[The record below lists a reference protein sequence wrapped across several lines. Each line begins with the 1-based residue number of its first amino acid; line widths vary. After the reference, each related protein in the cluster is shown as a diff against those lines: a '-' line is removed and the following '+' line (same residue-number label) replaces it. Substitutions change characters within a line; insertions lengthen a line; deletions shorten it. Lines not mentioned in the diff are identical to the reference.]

1 MRGKGKS
8 EKRNYHVPNLDRALQ
23 IVETLSA
30 HPRGLNRNEIAAA
43 TGCTSTMVYRNMM
56 TLTDAGW
63 TYRDEASGSY
73 RLSRRL
79 LDFAVSGSDEYSLA
93 SVAWT
98 DMCALRDETN
108 LTVQLGI
115 LTRDGTGILVETA
128 DSRNPIRYVE
138 EKGVRTTDLHVG
150 AGWKSIMAFLPD
162 AECSNLLDGLSF
174 RRLTANT
181 ITSRSELEKVL
192 ANVRKCGYAVDNA
205 EGREGLHCVAAPIF
219 DRTGNPVGTLAISAP
234 AEQLPECDFKRRADS
249 AIAAAAAVSAKL
261 GWNCRAEKDRKHK
274 AFEPTQLRRQRK

>member
-1 MRGKGKS
+1 MISKGNS

-43 TGCTSTMVYRNMM
+43 TGCTSTMVYRIMM

-63 TYRDEASGSY
+63 TYRDETSGAY

-79 LDFAVSGSDEYSLA
+79 LDFAVSGSDEYSLS
-93 SVAWT
+93 SVAWS

-115 LTRDGTGILVETA
+115 LTRDGTGNLVETA

-138 EKGVRTTDLHVG
+138 EKGVRTRDLHVG
-150 AGWKSIMAFLPD
+150 AGWKSILAFLPD
-162 AECSNLLDGLSF
+162 AECSRLLDGLSF
-174 RRLTANT
+174 KRLTANT

-205 EGREGLHCVAAPIF
+205 EGREGLHCVAAPVF
-219 DRTGNPVGTLAISAP
+219 DRTGRPVGTLCISAP
-234 AEQLPECDFKRRADS
+234 AEQMPEKDFERRS
-249 AIAAAAAVSAKL
+249 QSVIAVAAAVSAKL
-261 GWNCRAEKDRKHK
+261 GWNKNSRKGMK
-274 AFEPTQLRRQRK
+274 P